1 MTPTGYRFLTRL
13 SVPMVLAYL
22 WWRGRREVNYRAGL
36 RERLA
41 LGEPLSGMRGRIW
54 VHAASVGEVRAVVP
68 VIEGLQ
74 RAGHALL
81 VTTNTP
87 GGRAALEQACD
98 DGVAIAYPP
107 LDTPGAVERFMAHW
121 RPCAGVFVELELW
134 PNRLLAL
141 AKAQV
146 PVVLVN
152 ARLSERSLVR
162 YQRLGE
168 LMPRALE
175 GVRCVL
181 AQTSADQ
188 AQLVQLGIPA
198 ERIQVAGNLKF
209 DQALDETQISAGQ
222 ALRRRIGPG
231 RPVWVAAS
239 VREGEQDGV
248 LTAHAL
254 LRETCPDALLILVPR
269 HPQRGERPTGA
280 VVAQRSLGE
289 VVTPDTQILYADT
302 LGELVMFLAAADVA
316 FVGGSWVPVGGHN
329 PLEPAALGLPVLMG
343 PAVTNFQ
350 AVDTL
355 LGQAGGRQ
363 QVADGPALGQALTG
377 LFTDEAAR
385 QRAGEAAR
393 QVVSAHR
400 GAADHTLAAIGE
412 LLN

>member
-1 MTPTGYRFLTRL
+1 
-13 SVPMVLAYL
+13 
-22 WWRGRREVNYRAGL
+22 
-36 RERLA
+36 
-41 LGEPLSGMRGRIW
+41 
-54 VHAASVGEVRAVVP
+54 VGEVRAVVP
-68 VIEGLQ
+68 IIEGLQ

-188 AQLVQLGIPA
+188 ARLVQLGIPA
-198 ERIQVAGNLKF
+198 ERIQVAGK
-209 DQALDETQISAGQ
+209 
-222 ALRRRIGPG
+222 
-231 RPVWVAAS
+231 VAAS

-269 HPQRGERPTGA
+269 HPQLGERPTGA

-302 LGELVMFLAAADVA
+302 LGELVMFLAAADAA

-377 LFTDEAAR
+377 LFTDEVAR